1 MIDYAVLIT
10 NIILFVVGFL
20 IGFGVTKVLKG
31 ALLIVA
37 AIIILSVVGITI
49 AGFILPSPG
58 EVFAILKSLEGV
70 AESFLSILKAY
81 PMLAAGLLVGLIVG
95 IVK

>member
-31 ALLIVA
+31 ALLIIA

-49 AGFILPSPG
+49 AGFVLPSFG
-58 EVFAILKSLEGV
+58 EIYRIMTSLEDVAKSFIEILKT
-70 AESFLSILKAY
+70 Y
-81 PMLAAGLLVGLIVG
+81 PMLTAGLLVGLIVG

>member
-10 NIILFVVGFL
+10 NIILFAVGFL

-31 ALLIVA
+31 ALLIIA

-49 AGFILPSPG
+49 AGFVLPSFG
-58 EVFAILKSLEGV
+58 EIHGIMTSLENVAKSFIEILKT
-70 AESFLSILKAY
+70 Y
-81 PMLAAGLLVGLIVG
+81 PMLTAGLLVGLIVG